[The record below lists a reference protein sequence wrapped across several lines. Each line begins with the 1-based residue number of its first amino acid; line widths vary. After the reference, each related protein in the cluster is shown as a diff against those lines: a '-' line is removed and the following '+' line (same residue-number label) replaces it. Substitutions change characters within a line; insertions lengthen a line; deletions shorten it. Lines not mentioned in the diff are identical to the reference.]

1 MNEKNNTS
9 AIIMVAIT
17 VVVVG
22 VLIWGASQDGSS
34 ELRMS
39 RTPIVDMHGNPL
51 STDISTASL
60 NELVG
65 KPAPDF
71 ALADGSG
78 KTYSLNELRGKNV
91 IIFFNE
97 GLMCYPSCWEQ
108 IVTFARD
115 DRLNR
120 EDTVVLSIVVDS
132 PEEWQEAIRQMPEL
146 AEAVVVFDDDT
157 VVSNQFGMLATASSM
172 HKGLFPGH
180 SYVVIDKEGIVR
192 YVFDD
197 PNMGINNDKLVA
209 ELNKLTQE

>member
-1 MNEKNNTS
+1 MNKENNTS
-9 AIIMVAIT
+9 AIITVAIT
-17 VVVVG
+17 VAVTG
-22 VLIWGASQDGSS
+22 VLIWDASRD
-34 ELRMS
+34 EDNKLTALK
-39 RTPIVDMHGNPL
+39 TPIVDMHGNPL
-51 STDISTASL
+51 SVDISATSL

-71 ALADGSG
+71 TLADKNGRI
-78 KTYSLNELRGKNV
+78 YSLGELRGKNI

-108 IVTFARD
+108 MVTFVRD
-115 DRLNR
+115 DRLNK
-120 EDTVVLSIVVDS
+120 EDTIVLSVVVDS

-146 AEAVVVFDDDT
+146 AEALVVFDDDT
-157 VVSNQFGMLATASSM
+157 TVSGQFGMLTTESSM

-197 PNMGINNDKLVA
+197 PSMRINNDKLVA
-209 ELNKLTQE
+209 ELDKLALK